1 MKKVQLTK
9 DEILMLLHGYNAWAA
24 NDGDTEDGGFSK
36 KERRSMNSAAR
47 VLENILN
54 SK

>member
-1 MKKVQLTK
+1 MKKVQLTEL
-9 DEILMLLHGYNAWAA
+9 EIQMLLHGYQAWTA
-24 NDGDTEDGGFSK
+24 NDGDTEDSGFSK